1 MSEYWRNMFVNVIP
15 IILKQKFKKGSFYC
29 PFFYIKFYLN
39 ILIKIVNKNFT
50 IFLISLLIYPLPS
63 LAHDITGKV
72 GFYDGLSHPVLGLDH
87 LLAMISVGIISAQ
100 IGGRAIWTIPTIFV
114 ILMTMGGLFGFLL
127 IVQEFYFV
135 EIGIVF
141 SVILLGIVIS
151 IENKIPTKLIMV
163 FVATFGLFHGVAHGL
178 EVPAAANPILFVFGF
193 IIGTTTLHLL
203 GVVIGHVS
211 IKNNISLILLRLTGL
226 SFTVYGIYLLN
237 QIF

>member
-1 MSEYWRNMFVNVIP
+1 M
-15 IILKQKFKKGSFYC
+15 
-29 PFFYIKFYLN
+29 
-39 ILIKIVNKNFT
+39 NKNFI
-50 IFLISLLIYPLPS
+50 IFLATLLIYPLPS
-63 LAHDITGKV
+63 FAHDIMGKV

-100 IGGRAIWTIPTIFV
+100 IGGRAIWTVPSIFV
-114 ILMTMGGLFGFLL
+114 ILMTIGGLFGFLL

-141 SVILLGIVIS
+141 SVILLGIGIS

-163 FVATFGLFHGVAHGL
+163 FVATFGLLHGIAHGL
-178 EVPAAANPILFVFGF
+178 EVPAAVNPILFVLGF

-203 GVVIGHVS
+203 GVLIGHLS
-211 IKNNISLILLRLTGL
+211 TKNNISLILLRLIGV
-226 SFTVYGIYLLN
+226 SFATYGIYLLN